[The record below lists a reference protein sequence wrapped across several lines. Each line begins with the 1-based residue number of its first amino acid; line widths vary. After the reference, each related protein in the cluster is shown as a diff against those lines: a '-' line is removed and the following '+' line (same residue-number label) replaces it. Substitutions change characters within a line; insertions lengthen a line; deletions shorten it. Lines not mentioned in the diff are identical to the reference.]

1 MYYSVHPPSDYIL
14 QHQARLLPTW
24 SHSIASVLVMLQ
36 PSPVALLERTLDSE
50 PEKEKLR
57 SRFLELGRAIAQ
69 TLQRQG
75 YLADLFDPR
84 TGWPILSARG
94 TLPLDDVAVARSA
107 LGYSTDRY
115 GNCRVILHPRLGTAV
130 YPSTLVSS
138 APIDVLGAIAQQ
150 VLEVAAPQPWH
161 KGD

>member
-14 QHQARLLPTW
+14 RHQARLLPTW
-24 SHSIASVLVMLQ
+24 SQSIASVLVMLQ
-36 PSPVALLERTLDSE
+36 PSQVALPERTLDSE

-57 SRFLELGRAIAQ
+57 SHFLELGWAIALK
-69 TLQRQG
+69 LQQQG

-84 TGWPILSARG
+84 TGWPILSRRG
-94 TLPLDDVAVARSA
+94 TLPLDDVAVARAA
-107 LGYSTDRY
+107 LGYSTDRC
-115 GNCRVILHPRLGTAV
+115 GNCRVILHPSLGTAV

-138 APIDVLGAIAQQ
+138 APVAVLRAIAQQ
-150 VLEVAAPQPWH
+150 VLGVAAPQPSH